1 MAFPI
6 CICVGDSITQ
16 LGWRPDG
23 GYVAALAHEYH
34 GRMDVINRGYGGY
47 SSHQIVAKLKD
58 NFFSGTISRD
68 SDVRLIV
75 LNIGTNDS
83 VERGPS
89 KKTGLMRN
97 RIHID
102 EYNRN
107 LIEIQSIFQITYP
120 KARILVLA
128 PSIASFDAYKS
139 FQLKSGI
146 PDVDI
151 QRADFD
157 RSNESAK
164 IYRDACL
171 ATAASNGKVVVIDT
185 LKLHQDAMERSQL
198 GENDVVEDGVH
209 FSGLG
214 YQIVWNEMKQVIAT
228 HWSDLDPE
236 QMSQCFVQW
245 DEYAGGDP
253 RPLPEDI

>member
-1 MAFPI
+1 MSGYLCFGHTESFRPI
-6 CICVGDSITQ
+6 LNQRGERSIEE
-16 LGWRPDG
+16 DG
-23 GYVAALAHEYH
+23 VNAEQSQCQVVLMFVEL
-34 GRMDVINRGYGGY
+34 
-47 SSHQIVAKLKD
+47 KL
-58 NFFSGTISRD
+58 N
-68 SDVRLIV
+68 LI
-75 LNIGTNDS
+75 LHPADQ
-83 VERGPS
+83 
-89 KKTGLMRN
+89 
-97 RIHID
+97 IHID

-107 LIEIQSIFQITYP
+107 LIEILSIFQITYP

-157 RSNESAK
+157 RSNDSAK

-214 YQIVWNEMKQVIAT
+214 YQVSGSVI
-228 HWSDLDPE
+228 PC
-236 QMSQCFVQW
+236 SQSRFHA
-245 DEYAGGDP
+245 E
-253 RPLPEDI
+253 